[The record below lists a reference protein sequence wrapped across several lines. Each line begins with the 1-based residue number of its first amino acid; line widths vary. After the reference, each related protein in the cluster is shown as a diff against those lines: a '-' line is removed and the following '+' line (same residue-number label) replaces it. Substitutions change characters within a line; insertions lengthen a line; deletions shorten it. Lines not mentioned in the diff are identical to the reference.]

1 MTTIRDEEQ
10 VLMRVMLGERDRCD
24 SGPHRGKPLYEAILM
39 RLREEGFQ
47 GATVVRG
54 IAGFGATSIIHTG
67 KLLRLSMDLPVIVEV
82 VDREERI
89 KGFLPELEAVMQ
101 GGIVTM
107 ERARVIHYGPGGD
120 LPDEDS
126 PPSAREDAP
135 AGG

>member
-24 SGPHRGKPLYEAILM
+24 SGPHRGKPLYEAILL

-82 VDREERI
+82 VDRDDRI
-89 KGFLPELEAVMQ
+89 QSFLPKLEAVMQ
-101 GGIVTM
+101 GGIVTL
-107 ERARVIHYGPGGD
+107 ERARVIHYGPREERPGD
-120 LPDEDS
+120 
-126 PPSAREDAP
+126 
-135 AGG
+135 

>member
-1 MTTIRDEEQ
+1 MSTIKDEDQ
-10 VLMRVMLGERDRCD
+10 VLMRVMLGERDRCE

-54 IAGFGATSIIHTG
+54 IAGFGATSVIHTG

-89 KGFLPELEAVMQ
+89 QGFLPGLEEMMQ
-101 GGIVTM
+101 GGIVTL
-107 ERARVIHYGPGGD
+107 EKARVIHYGPASG
-120 LPDEDS
+120 PDC
-126 PPSAREDAP
+126 
-135 AGG
+135 

>member
-10 VLMRVMLGERDRCD
+10 VLMRVMLGEKDRCE
-24 SGPHRGKPLYEAILM
+24 SGPHRGKPLYEAILL

-54 IAGFGATSIIHTG
+54 IAGFGANSIIHTG

-89 KGFLPELEAVMQ
+89 QAFLPELEAVMQ
-101 GGIVTM
+101 GGIVTL
-107 ERARVIHYGPGGD
+107 ERARVIHYGPGQD
-120 LPDEDS
+120 
-126 PPSAREDAP
+126 PSND
-135 AGG
+135 

>member
-1 MTTIRDEEQ
+1 MSTIKDEDQ
-10 VLMRVMLGERDRCD
+10 VLMRVMLGERDRCE
-24 SGPHRGKPLYEAILM
+24 SGPHKGKPLYEAILL

-54 IAGFGATSIIHTG
+54 IAGFGANSVIHTG

-89 KGFLPELEAVMQ
+89 QGFLPGLEQLMR
-101 GGIVTM
+101 GGIVTL
-107 ERARVIHYGPGGD
+107 EKARVIHYGPA
-120 LPDEDS
+120 S
-126 PPSAREDAP
+126 S